1 MSASRPDSAA
11 WYDQHAGEYSSRTDH
26 VDLTDHYDRFLA
38 RIPPGGRLLDAGC
51 GPGRDSLAFLARGYD
66 VTAMDASITMVEV
79 ARRQLGQPVLHLRHE
94 DIAYDREFDG
104 IWANA
109 TLLHVSHSDLPEVLA
124 RYRKAL
130 VPDGVM
136 FASFKLG
143 TGEVI
148 TSERLFAN
156 QDAASFR
163 EVLAA
168 VPGLTL
174 IDIWSSFDRRP
185 GREHEQW
192 LNVLVQR
199 TTDNDSPPPESL
211 HVQSSRRT

>member
-1 MSASRPDSAA
+1 MNASRPDSAA
-11 WYDQHAGEYSSRTDH
+11 WYDQHAGEYASRTDT
-26 VDLTDHYDRFLA
+26 VDLTDQYDRFLA
-38 RIPPGGRLLDAGC
+38 HLPPGGRLLDAGC
-51 GPGRDSLAFLARGYD
+51 GPGRDSLAFLARGYE
-66 VTAMDASITMVEV
+66 VTAVDASIGMVEL
-79 ARRQLGQPVLHLRHE
+79 ASRQLGQPVLHLRHE

-109 TLLHVSHSDLPEVLA
+109 TLLHVPHSDLPEVLA

-148 TSERLFAN
+148 ASERLFAN

-174 IDIWSSFDRRP
+174 IDMWTCFDRRP

-199 TTDNDSPPPESL
+199 TLDNDSSGRESL
-211 HVQSSRRT
+211 HVQANLRS